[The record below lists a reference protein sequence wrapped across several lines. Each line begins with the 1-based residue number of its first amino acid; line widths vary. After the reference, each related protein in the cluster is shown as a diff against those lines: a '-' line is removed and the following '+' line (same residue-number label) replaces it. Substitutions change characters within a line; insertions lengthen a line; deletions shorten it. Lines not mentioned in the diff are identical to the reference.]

1 MRLLLANGTKLS
13 VKSYNNTTALVDGNT
28 VPALSIVINESLDS
42 VNEKLKNKD
51 ALLDFNIYPDDKSVV
66 LLHGTGYQKRVSTS
80 FGDDENVVTV
90 VLAKTTDSEV
100 ILKRVEKLL
109 TDIQSTQE
117 TQQESI
123 GSLTKTVND
132 TVKVVNDT
140 TTKLKA
146 IDETIANIGLTLED
160 ITKHMVKVNN
170 HIDENDA
177 LCNKISESISNFA
190 QISEQHIASMQSMRN
205 DLEQCNSN
213 SSNAVKAADS
223 AVNSITKQNTAI
235 ESAVNAASGA
245 VERVGVLSSDVETN
259 IKGLEKVTE
268 QVAETARLAKE
279 TNEKAASAEALE
291 NVKKSMTTMR
301 QNFSN
306 TSENVEKLAS
316 TVTNITGSTLPAMGN
331 AIESAVQRATDAKDA
346 ADSAQSDIS
355 AVSDRVSKLEPIT
368 DYTTLD
374 LDAAKE
380 YRVKESA
387 NALAEYLAANPITST
402 CHKGTAAKYSITKD
416 KQDYLQS
423 MISVTTLAKQ
433 AGAPYQPSW
442 NATGE
447 VCSYDWTLE
456 ELVQLA
462 MEIEATVR
470 PLVSYQQ
477 TIEKAIRSCTSM
489 DELKAVAINYN
500 DAPKHT
506 TTPSESAGDSTDTE
520 EPTGSE
526 TDAPSNDETSGT
538 EDTSANGGETSGTE
552 NSSGTAETT
561 KSRK

>member
-132 TVKVVNDT
+132 TVNVVNDT

-170 HIDENDA
+170 H
-177 LCNKISESISNFA
+177 ISESISNFA

-245 VERVGVLSSDVETN
+245 VERVGVLSTDVETN

-279 TNEKAASAEALE
+279 TNENAASAEALE

-306 TSENVEKLAS
+306 TSENVEKLTSA
-316 TVTNITGSTLPAMGN
+316 VTNITGSALPAMGN
-331 AIESAVQRATDAKDA
+331 AIESAVQHATDAKEA
-346 ADSAQSDIS
+346 AFSAHSDIS

-520 EPTGSE
+520 DSTGSE

-552 NSSGTAETT
+552 NSSGNAKTT

>member
-28 VPALSIVINESLDS
+28 VPALSIVINEPLDS
-42 VNEKLKNKD
+42 INEKLKNKD

-80 FGDDENVVTV
+80 FGDDENIVTV

-109 TDIQSTQE
+109 TDMQSTQE
-117 TQQESI
+117 RQQESI

-140 TTKLKA
+140 TTKLTA

-160 ITKHMVKVNN
+160 ITKHIVKVNN

-205 DLEQCNSN
+205 DLEQCNTN
-213 SSNAVKAADS
+213 ASSAVTTADL
-223 AVNSITKQNTAI
+223 AVNSIAKQNTAI
-235 ESAVNAASGA
+235 ETAVSAASSA
-245 VERVGVLSSDVETN
+245 VERVGTLSSDVEVN
-259 IKGLEKVTE
+259 IKGLEKVTK
-268 QVAETARLAKE
+268 QVDETVKLAKE

-291 NVKKSMTTMR
+291 DVKRSMSTMR
-301 QNFSN
+301 KNVSN
-306 TSENVEKLAS
+306 TSENVEKLTSA
-316 TVTNITGSTLPAMGN
+316 VTNMTGSTLPAMDN
-331 AIESAVQRATDAKDA
+331 AIEAAMQHASDAKDV
-346 ADSAQSDIS
+346 ADSAQSDIN
-355 AVSDRVSKLEPIT
+355 AVSDRVTKLEPIK

-387 NALAEYLAANPITST
+387 SALAEYLAANPITST
-402 CHKGTAAKYSITKD
+402 CHKGKAAKYSITKD

-433 AGAPYQPSW
+433 AGTPYQPSW

-456 ELVQLA
+456 ELIQLA

-477 TIEKAIRSCTSM
+477 TIEKTIRSCTSM

-506 TTPSESAGDSTDTE
+506 VTPPESAGGSKDTGDSTGDSKDTGDS
-520 EPTGSE
+520 TGSE
-526 TDAPSNDETSGT
+526 TDAPSKDEASGT
-538 EDTSANGGETSGTE
+538 EDTSSKTE
-552 NSSGTAETT
+552 AAKGS
-561 KSRK
+561 K